1 MRHPRP
7 AAGARG
13 APRDEHDAMSDTDRP
28 RTADDDGAADHA
40 RDGLTHL
47 QNAAKEV
54 IAAARA
60 LLDAAED
67 LVEDPAAMG
76 QLGDALTTIAK
87 LASTAIAGV
96 PRPGAHPE
104 PPDDDDPGESRV
116 QRIRVR

>member
-1 MRHPRP
+1 MSETD
-7 AAGARG
+7 GARSS
-13 APRDEHDAMSDTDRP
+13 DA
-28 RTADDDGAADHA
+28 DGAGDHA
-40 RDGLTHL
+40 RDGLSHL

-87 LASTAIAGV
+87 LASTAIGGV
-96 PRPGAHPE
+96 PRPGSRPE
-104 PPDDDDPGESRV
+104 PHDDSDTGESRV
-116 QRIRVR
+116 QRIRVS